1 MDVVLEVF
9 DTFLLDH
16 VYSVVLPASS
26 RCPTA
31 EWRYTP
37 ATKYLTLTPGEA
49 AFSSLWPR
57 DNVFRQAIS
66 LFFITWFVGKLDM

>member
-9 DTFLLDH
+9 DTLLLDY

-26 RCPTA
+26 HNLPV

-37 ATKYLTLTPGEA
+37 ATRYLTLTPGVA
-49 AFSSLWPR
+49 AFSSVWSR
-57 DNVFRQAIS
+57 DNIFRQAVS
-66 LFFITWFVGKLDM
+66 LFFITWFVEQANV